1 MDLMNSE
8 MCLLVDKY
16 NPTVLGILETSLN
29 AIFRIFSSN
38 TVLFIYV
45 CFNAWSKLKWQ
56 FAYLNVH
63 LLINVKCCPFA

>member
-29 AIFRIFSSN
+29 AIISN
-38 TVLFIYV
+38 FLIKYSVIYV